1 MKHSLLFI
9 IILSL
14 GISLVNG
21 QNPIPN
27 NDFENWTGNTPNG
40 WDTSNENILGT
51 DFTCVSRESNDPQS
65 GQYSAKVQS
74 VSHNIIFVGTV
85 TMPGILTLGDVIIDI
100 VNQTGTVVGGVP
112 VSGYPKLLKGYYKY
126 QPAAGDSCIIGIGL
140 TKWNGT
146 VTDTIAY
153 AYAKF
158 GGNVTSW
165 QEFTVPVEYET
176 FVEPDSMN
184 VMLIS
189 SNIETGTVTGGS
201 TLWVDN
207 LWIDFSQVSV
217 NDFGFDKRVYAYET
231 ADGNSIVI
239 NTGDQK
245 IVKAELFNINGYQI
259 STSPGSNGPETKF
272 SISDLR
278 TGIYLVRVIFPDG
291 ESRTVKFRRID

>member
-1 MKHSLLFI
+1 MNKTLLLIFI
-9 IILSL
+9 IFF
-14 GISLVNG
+14 GFNVVKA

-27 NDFENWTGNTPNG
+27 NDFENWTGNTPDG

-51 DFTCVSRESNDPQS
+51 DFTCVTRESSDPQS

-112 VSGYPKLLKGYYKY
+112 VSGYPKFLKGYYKY

-140 TKWNGT
+140 TRWNGT
-146 VTDTIAY
+146 GSDTIAY
-153 AYAKF
+153 AYSKF
-158 GGNVTSW
+158 GANVSSW
-165 QEFTVPVEYET
+165 QEFSIPVEYET

-184 VMLIS
+184 VMFVS

-217 NDFGFDKRVYAYET
+217 SDPGFDKQIYAFESS
-231 ADGNSIVI
+231 DGNSIVI
-239 NTGDQK
+239 NTGDNK
-245 IVKAELFNINGYQI
+245 VAKAELFNISGYLLK
-259 STSPGSNGPETKF
+259 TSGRSNNDETTF
-272 SISDLR
+272 GISDLKS
-278 TGIYLVRVIFPDG
+278 GIYLVRVLFDNG
-291 ESRTVKFRRID
+291 RSRTVKFRRM